1 MAFRLR
7 TRITLT
13 IEFVT
18 ALTIVLMAGSYLVFN
33 FVQITEFYYERG
45 KTLNLLAQ
53 SNIEY
58 GMELPGRASRLAG
71 QQAVFTGLLA
81 GKLLTLAEKELYRSP
96 QETSALLRSVL
107 EEGAA
112 LRGGDSSETIRVFE
126 ADGTP
131 VVSASLPEGGESDA
145 EVGARLA
152 GLMQGK
158 REPVLDMRPDPEY
171 PGSYIYSV
179 CVPLDTTGRFIE
191 MSAGSLLVSAIE
203 DEFSVE
209 DVMTRFLA
217 RANVERIAVVNER
230 GEVEALAGES
240 LVPGLSISDDELVA
254 YCVEFLRQLKS
265 SKSPNFV
272 GVHTVQKEDGA
283 ALGVVTTLEKSP
295 DGVPRALF
303 IQHETATIAQVI
315 RSAITSVVT
324 VGLVVLLLAALA
336 GMFLGGRLARPLAH
350 LAEGVEVIAK
360 GNFSYRVAE
369 QGYREVRTLARAFN
383 QMVDSIQRSTIEL
396 RREAQFRERLESD
409 LRIGAE
415 IQRTLLPERP
425 PEIAGLDQ
433 AGWSASA
440 RQVGGDFYDLIAI
453 DHGGLALS
461 LGDASGKGIPAA
473 LIITEC
479 SSTIRALIGERYAL
493 GRLMAKVNRA
503 LARRLSDSGHF
514 VTLFMAEVI
523 PGDNVMAWTTAGHNP
538 PLFLPASGE
547 PRWLR
552 GEGGLPL
559 GVAEDSEFSDHRMP
573 FHQGDVMVVFSDGIT
588 EARNAAGE
596 FYTKERLMALATQQ
610 RQVSAEAMASAVR
623 DDVTAFLGG
632 READDDMTLLVVR
645 RV

>member
-81 GKLLTLAEKELYRSP
+81 GRLLSLAEKELYRSP
-96 QETSALLRSVL
+96 QEMNAMLRSVL
-107 EEGAA
+107 QEGAT
-112 LRGGDSSETIRVFE
+112 LRGGDSGETIRVFE

-131 VVSASLPEGGESDA
+131 LVSASLPQSEELDA

-152 GLMQGK
+152 PLVQGK
-158 REPVLDMRPDPEY
+158 REPVLDMRPDPAY
-171 PGSYIYSV
+171 PGSFIYSV
-179 CVPLDTTGRFIE
+179 CVPLDDTGRFIE
-191 MSAGSLLVSAIE
+191 LCAGSLLVSAIE

-254 YCVEFLRQLKS
+254 YCVEFLRQLKTA
-265 SKSPNFV
+265 KSPNFV
-272 GVHTVQKEDGA
+272 GVHTVQKEAGA

-324 VGLVVLLLAALA
+324 VGLVVLLMAALA

-383 QMVDSIQRSTIEL
+383 QMVDSIQRYTIEL

-415 IQRTLLPERP
+415 IQRTLLPGSP
-425 PEIAGLDQ
+425 PEIAGLDL

-440 RQVGGDFYDLIAI
+440 RQVGGDFYDLIKI
-453 DHGGLALS
+453 DNGGLALS

-523 PGDNVMAWTTAGHNP
+523 PADDVLAWTTAGHNP
-538 PLFLPASGE
+538 PLYLPAAGE

-588 EARNAAGE
+588 EARNVDGE
-596 FYTKERLMALATQQ
+596 FYTKERLMELAAKQ
-610 RQVSAEAMASAVR
+610 RQESAENIAAAIR
-623 DDVTAFLGG
+623 ADVTAFIGG
-632 READDDMTLLVVR
+632 REPDDDMTLLVVR